1 MIHVLQLVTQIKDCR
16 NTLADDC
23 QKTLLC
29 PIGLEMPAQAP
40 LKTRSSPCSSSLGRG
55 IVLWRNVDRLSRCD
69 PLLPD
74 NGVHFCSCST
84 MLAFFVCCLIFGC
97 LFFSFVHLLQT
108 PACFCLL
115 LFALECCCILCTALR
130 TFACSST
137 LSIPRFAFW
146 LLSVAIHFGF
156 LFLRTALSLFCK

>member
-1 MIHVLQLVTQIKDCR
+1 MATD
-16 NTLADDC
+16 
-23 QKTLLC
+23 
-29 PIGLEMPAQAP
+29 LECP
-40 LKTRSSPCSSSLGRG
+40 LKPRSSLCSSPLERG
-55 IVLWRNVDRLSRCD
+55 IVIWKNVDRLSRCE
-69 PLLPD
+69 PLLLTTEFISAAAPP
-74 NGVHFCSCST
+74 CLLS
-84 MLAFFVCCLIFGC
+84 LFVASHFGC

>member
-1 MIHVLQLVTQIKDCR
+1 MATD
-16 NTLADDC
+16 
-23 QKTLLC
+23 
-29 PIGLEMPAQAP
+29 LECP
-40 LKTRSSPCSSSLGRG
+40 LKPRSSLCSSPLERG
-55 IVLWRNVDRLSRCD
+55 IVIWKNVDRLSRCD